1 MRQSLIP
8 SLLVVLVLAACQRG
22 PHAAGPGDAAPPLL
36 QTQWRLA
43 ALGERDVEL
52 AEDRRPD
59 FTLEAEESRLS
70 GFTGCNRMSGEYVLS
85 GSELKFDRMISTK
98 MACVE
103 TMELERDFLNAMQA
117 TAGWRMAEGRLE
129 LLDAGGA
136 LLAGFEPVAP
146 KSGDPAP

>member
-1 MRQSLIP
+1 MRQR
-8 SLLVVLVLAACQRG
+8 LLPTLLAVLLLAACHRG
-22 PHAAGPGDAAPPLL
+22 PHAAGPGDAAPLL

-43 ALGERDVEL
+43 ALGDRAVDM

-59 FTLEAEESRLS
+59 FTLDAKENRIS

-103 TMELERDFLNAMQA
+103 TMELERDFLNAMEA
-117 TAGWRMAEGRLE
+117 TVGWRMAEGRLE
-129 LLDAGGA
+129 LLDAGGTR
-136 LLAGFEPVAP
+136 LAGFDAVGP
-146 KSGDPAP
+146 KSGDSAP

>member
-1 MRQSLIP
+1 MPQRLIP
-8 SLLVVLVLAACQRG
+8 TLLAVLLLAACHRG
-22 PHAAGPGDAAPPLL
+22 PHPAGQGDAEPPLL

-43 ALGERDVEL
+43 TLGDQAVEL

-59 FTLEAEESRLS
+59 FTLDAKENRIS

-136 LLAGFEPVAP
+136 LLAGFDSVTPM
-146 KSGDPAP
+146 SGDPAS